1 MISEEVEQLQAL
13 VTKLENELKVKGKVY
28 YALLSLHL
36 LANQVESSIIASA
49 VLVSSQETEIR
60 SLQRK
65 LARRDN
71 EILRQGREIHKL
83 RVGHVMVA
91 SYCHDHMVS
100 SAQSVLQQATHLMA
114 SGQDC
119 LLSNIQVT
127 HTSTSTCTWTVS
139 SACPCPG

>member
-36 LANQVESSIIASA
+36 LANQVESSIIPTA

-83 RVGHVMVA
+83 RVGH
-91 SYCHDHMVS
+91 SMVS
-100 SAQSVLQQATHLMA
+100 
-114 SGQDC
+114 
-119 LLSNIQVT
+119 
-127 HTSTSTCTWTVS
+127 
-139 SACPCPG
+139 

>member
-36 LANQVESSIIASA
+36 LANQVERSIIASA

-83 RVGHVMVA
+83 RVGHGMVA
-91 SYCHDHMVS
+91 
-100 SAQSVLQQATHLMA
+100 
-114 SGQDC
+114 
-119 LLSNIQVT
+119 
-127 HTSTSTCTWTVS
+127 
-139 SACPCPG
+139 

>member
-36 LANQVESSIIASA
+36 LANQVERSIIASA

-91 SYCHDHMVS
+91 SYCHDHMVILCS
-100 SAQSVLQQATHLMA
+100 ERAAAGHPPDGQWPGLPPQQHPGDTHRHLHMD
-114 SGQDC
+114 S
-119 LLSNIQVT
+119 
-127 HTSTSTCTWTVS
+127 VS
-139 SACPCPG
+139 SACPCPR